1 METSLSCF
9 VAVNEQDSDQ
19 KTYAE
24 IDGSLLVNQT
34 GEFFGKTID
43 GSLIV
48 VRDVVG
54 ACLNTSQSLRMTI
67 TIDGEDVSDSI
78 VGDIRIAHNLNYI
91 STFSLSLGD
100 PKYSPLT
107 DSHIAVNSVVVITVF
122 INGQEIKMFTGLI
135 DNTHT
140 TYGGGYKLN
149 ITGRDYGKKLLDKTM
164 TLISIQE
171 SAEKAYRGSMVK
183 YLASQADITN
193 INVPTGDAVTIDHSF
208 QDQTIWD
215 MIQKECAIEG
225 WYVRHDENAVMQ
237 LKTRKLKTTADWEY
251 GEDKFVQ
258 LGLETSDEGIINK
271 VIILGAIFEEEVI
284 TVEHDEIEQQVEV
297 PTEEYQE
304 DTHTFNKSFAEGES
318 VTAWS
323 YEDTNFRI
331 TARYVGT
338 WMSVGWSP
346 YSQGYTHKPIGAKYA
361 FTVTVLNADLIVRSE
376 TINIVDAQCYY
387 HPELVYYIRRKY
399 VDYENNDF
407 TEKAFSIS
415 ITIKTKELVAGGSE
429 WITENIPN
437 ETTVSTITYTQVKA
451 TVQDNNSIAL
461 YGERK
466 PNNEGTLPFPLAETT
481 DQCKR
486 IGENIILDS
495 HRFIKQPDFLVNFN
509 PKLIV
514 GETVELTDKKIGYD
528 GDKYFVEEVIHT
540 ISINSKTGAVKP
552 RTRIGCVYYA

>member
-1 METSLSCF
+1 METSLSCLLI
-9 VAVNEQDSDQ
+9 VAEQDEDL

-24 IDGSLLVNQT
+24 IDGSLLVNQE

-43 GSLIV
+43 GELTV
-48 VRDVVG
+48 VRNIVG

-78 VGDIRIAHNLNYI
+78 VGDIKIAHNLNYI

-100 PKYSPLT
+100 SKYSPLT
-107 DSHIAVNSVVVITVF
+107 DSHIAINKEVVITVF
-122 INGQEIKMFTGLI
+122 INGQEIEMFTGLI
-135 DNTHT
+135 DRPYVNHD
-140 TYGGGYKLN
+140 GGFK
-149 ITGRDYGKKLLDKTM
+149 IDIRGRGYGKKLLKTM

-193 INVPTGDAVTIDHSF
+193 INVPTGDKVTIDHSF
-208 QDQTIWD
+208 QDQFVWD

-225 WYVRHDENAVMQ
+225 WYIRFDESGIMH
-237 LKTRKLKTTADWEY
+237 LKTRTLKTTPDWEY

-258 LGLETSDEGIINK
+258 LGLDGTAEGVINK

-284 TVEHDEIEQQVEV
+284 TIEENEVEDEDWEPEADVEV
-297 PTEEYQE
+297 DVEKTFVDNEIVEDWSHTETVYTT
-304 DTHTFNKSFAEGES
+304 DDCKITVKYTGSTTPEGYIFPHYLNYRFEIS
-318 VTAWS
+318 GLGTIKNTIWTISGGAQ
-323 YEDTNFRI
+323 I
-331 TARYVGT
+331 TAQGKTYCNIQRERSDDIGGWPPTFLEQEFTIGILIKVGPL
-338 WMSVGWSP
+338 VGS
-346 YSQGYTHKPIGAKYA
+346 HA
-361 FTVTVLNADLIVRSE
+361 
-376 TINIVDAQCYY
+376 
-387 HPELVYYIRRKY
+387 
-399 VDYENNDF
+399 
-407 TEKAFSIS
+407 
-415 ITIKTKELVAGGSE
+415 E
-429 WITENIPN
+429 WITDSYPE
-437 ETTVSTITYTQVKA
+437 ETTTSTITYTQVKA
-451 TVQDNNSIAL
+451 TVTDSASIAL

-514 GETVELTDKKIGYD
+514 GHTVELTDKKISYD
-528 GDKYFVEEVIHT
+528 GDRYFVEEVIHT
-540 ISINSKTGAVKP
+540 ISINSKTGAVRP